1 MKYLETYK
9 TFEKKKSSKKKDD
22 KKFVP
27 PKIYSEA
34 EIKKRWDKKRSQIKK
49 LSKDIRKFKIRVDKD
64 LTSDNQKTMIIATI
78 AKIMEITGERV
89 GNDGSASEGRHGISN
104 LQKKHIKVNGD
115 TITIKYKGKSHVDH
129 DQTFT
134 HAKVAKNLKELMKRP
149 TKDIFSTDDG
159 ISIKSTQVNKYLE
172 QFDITSKD
180 LRGFKAN
187 KLMTQELRKLGK
199 VKEEK
204 DRKKKFNELLRKVAD
219 QIQHGAPTLRK
230 HYLLPEIEDNFYK
243 HGSIGRVQSI

>member
-9 TFEKKKSSKKKDD
+9 TFEKKSIKKKDD

-27 PKIYSEA
+27 PKVYTEA
-34 EIKKRWDKKRSQIKK
+34 EIKKRWDKKRKQIKK

-64 LTSDNQKTMIIATI
+64 LSSDDQKTMIIATI

-104 LQKKHIKVNGD
+104 LKKKHIKVNGD
-115 TITIKYKGKSHVDH
+115 TITIKYTGKSHVKH
-129 DQTFT
+129 EKTFT
-134 HAKVAKNLKELMKRP
+134 HAKVASNLKKLIDRRK
-149 TKDIFSTDDG
+149 TDVFSTDSG
-159 ISIKSTQVNKYLE
+159 LSIKSTQVNKYLG

-204 DRKKKFNELLRKVAD
+204 DRKKKFNELLKKVAGE
-219 QIQHGAPTLRK
+219 IQHEPATLRK
-230 HYLLPEIEDNFYK
+230 HYLLPEIEDNFYA
-243 HGSIGRVQSI
+243 HGSIGRVQKI